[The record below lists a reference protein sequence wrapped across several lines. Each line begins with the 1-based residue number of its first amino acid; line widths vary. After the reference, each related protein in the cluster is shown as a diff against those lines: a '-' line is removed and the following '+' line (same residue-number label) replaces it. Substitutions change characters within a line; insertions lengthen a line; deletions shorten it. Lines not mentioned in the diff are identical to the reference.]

1 MKHTFHPA
9 QLQITLLLSQ
19 VKCHTYPAVLVLFVL
34 CGCLDLD
41 ETIDRP
47 GGSHY
52 PFQLFS
58 YIFRFIITHIFA
70 VLQKLTFM
78 NILGLNML
86 LSRPKGQVLRAS
98 G

>member
-1 MKHTFHPA
+1 M
-9 QLQITLLLSQ
+9 
-19 VKCHTYPAVLVLFVL
+19 LVVFFP
-34 CGCLDLD
+34 CGCLDLE

-47 GGSHY
+47 EGSHY
-52 PFQLFS
+52 PYQLFS
-58 YIFRFIITHIFA
+58 YIFRFISAHIFA